1 MNNLHGSLQA
11 FKAKRQAAIP
21 AMLVEDEIDVLI
33 KMYAAIGPE
42 DEELK
47 HQFSR
52 RWDKLPEAK
61 RVQLVKRLLKDGL
74 LPPIIRDALEI
85 FSGKVV
91 SLI

>member
-1 MNNLHGSLQA
+1 MNNLHSSLRV
-11 FKAKRQAAIP
+11 FKAKRQAATP
-21 AMLVEDEIDVLI
+21 AVPVENEIDVLV

-42 DEELK
+42 DGELK
-47 HQFSR
+47 HRFSKS
-52 RWDKLPEAK
+52 WDKLPESK
-61 RVQLVKRLLKDGL
+61 RAQLVERLLKDGL

>member
-21 AMLVEDEIDVLI
+21 AVPVEDEIDVLI
-33 KMYAAIGPE
+33 KMYAAIDPE
-42 DEELK
+42 DKELK
-47 HQFSR
+47 HRFSK

-61 RVQLVKRLLKDGL
+61 RAQLVERLLKNGL